1 MKGYWLILGTEISN
15 DSAQSEYVS
24 LWKPLA
30 EKYQAQINPLRV
42 PPLLREARDAHR
54 LTIVEFPSYELAQA
68 CYDDP
73 AYGEARRFA
82 LQASEREL
90 LILKG
95 ELA

>member
-54 LTIVEFPSYELAQA
+54 LTIVGFPHMSWHKLAMTILPTGKLGGSPFKPQ
-68 CYDDP
+68 
-73 AYGEARRFA
+73 
-82 LQASEREL
+82 SENF
-90 LILKG
+90 
-95 ELA
+95 